1 MAAGASL
8 PVVDINESLAGGLT
22 ARPLTMA
29 DTRDVSR
36 VMAALELAEI
46 GTADIEEAD
55 IVADWQRPSVDVP
68 QVTMGVFDGDRLVG
82 YAEAA
87 RDGRGDAAVHPDWHG
102 RGIGTALARW
112 MQHRSRELGASTV
125 GMPVPQGG
133 SGDRLLESLGYRVRW
148 TSWVLQLP
156 EGASIPPR
164 ELPEGHVLREARPEE
179 YPTVHEVIE
188 DAFLEFA
195 DRERAPFADFEA
207 SIVHRPGF
215 EPWQIRVVDGPDGIV
230 GAAVL
235 IMARDEDGLAVEGYV
250 DKLAVRADRR
260 GLGLAQALLVDAF
273 TLAREHGAPA
283 TGLATDSRTGALSLY
298 EKVGMV
304 VTQTWVNRAVDLG

>member
-1 MAAGASL
+1 MDITASL
-8 PVVDINESLAGGLT
+8 APGLT

-29 DTRDVSR
+29 DAAAVTR

-68 QVTMGVFDGDRLVG
+68 EVTLGVFDGDRLVG
-82 YAEAA
+82 YAEAT

-112 MQHRSRELGASTV
+112 MQQRSRELGATTV

-133 SGDRLLESLGYRVRW
+133 SGDRLLESLGYHVRW
-148 TSWVLQLP
+148 TSWVLRVP

-164 ELPEGHVLREARPEE
+164 QVPAGHVLRAARPEE
-179 YPTVHEVIE
+179 YPTVHDVIE

-195 DRERAPFADFEA
+195 DRDRAPFVDFEA
-207 SIVHRPGF
+207 GILRRPGF
-215 EPWQIRVVDGPDGIV
+215 EPWQVRVVDGPDGLV

-235 IMARDEDGLAVEGYV
+235 VLARDEDGAPVEGYV
-250 DKLAVRADRR
+250 DRLAVRADHR
-260 GLGLAQALLVDAF
+260 GRGLAQALLVDAF
-273 TLAREHGAPA
+273 ARAREHGAPA
-283 TGLATDSRTGALSLY
+283 AGLATDSRTGALSLY

-304 VTQTWVNRAVDLG
+304 VTQTWVNLAVDLV